1 MSPFVNNFLDK
12 AVLTKKA
19 QGVLNPM
26 GGEPFFHSI
35 KGAQIF
41 VTQVAP
47 GFSSLELGGGAGA
60 PSFVTRE
67 RQNQIN
73 KTRQSCSKH
82 YTTT

>member
-47 GFSSLELGGGAGA
+47 GFSSLELGGGG
-60 PSFVTRE
+60 
-67 RQNQIN
+67 
-73 KTRQSCSKH
+73 CSEFC
-82 YTTT
+82 YT

>member
-41 VTQVAP
+41 VTQVR
-47 GFSSLELGGGAGA
+47 GWVSQFLSLELGWMLRVFHH
-60 PSFVTRE
+60 S
-67 RQNQIN
+67 
-73 KTRQSCSKH
+73 S
-82 YTTT
+82 